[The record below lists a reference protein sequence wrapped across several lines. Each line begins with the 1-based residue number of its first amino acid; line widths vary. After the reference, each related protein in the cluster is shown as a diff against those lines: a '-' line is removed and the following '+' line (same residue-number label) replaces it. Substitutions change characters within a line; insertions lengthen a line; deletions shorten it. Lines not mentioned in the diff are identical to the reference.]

1 MRRTCVFS
9 VVFFLLFL
17 SLPLPSLSQPSHSVY
32 NSFLKC
38 FSKRTKTPQP
48 QIAKNVFS
56 PTNPAY
62 SSVLR
67 AYIRNARFNTSSTPK
82 PTIIVTPRSYSH
94 VSAAVLCSKPLNFVF
109 KIRSGGHDYDGL
121 SYISD
126 KPFFVLDM
134 SNIRDVSVDVA
145 ENSAWISAGAT
156 LGEYMAGGAVD
167 IVHKWQFVGPKTD
180 RNLFMRMLI
189 QPVTRNKVKTVRASV
204 VALFLGKADDVVSL
218 LSKELPELALKK
230 ENCTEMTWFQSAL
243 WWDNRVNATQTDPK
257 VFLDRNLDSSSFGK
271 RNYKEGEVYGR
282 MYFGKNF
289 DRLVKIKTKVD
300 PRNFFRNEQSIP
312 TLPRKRSKRII
323 STMIKTQTFVS
334 VLLSLF
340 FFYSLPFSSLAA
352 APSSASVY
360 ESFVQCFSDK
370 TKSPQAQVAKNVFSP
385 TNPSYSSVLRAYIRN
400 ARFNTS
406 STPKPTIIVTPRSYS
421 HVSAA
426 VLCSKPLNFVFKIRS
441 GGHDYDGL
449 SYISDKPFFILDMSN
464 LRDVTVNITDQTAW
478 ISAGATL
485 GEVYYGIWRESK
497 VHGFPAGVCPTVGVG
512 GHLSGGGYGNM
523 VRKYGLSVDY
533 VEDAK
538 IVDVK
543 GRVLDRKAMGEDL
556 FWAISGGGGG
566 SFGVVLGYKIRLVLV
581 PPVVT
586 VFRVEQ
592 YMDSGAVDMV
602 HKWQFVGPKTD
613 RNLFMRMLIQPTT
626 KNKVKTV
633 RASVVALFLGGADDV
648 VSLLAK
654 EFAELGLKK
663 EACKEMTWIQSALW
677 WDNDENATQTDPK
690 VFLDRNLDSASFG
703 KRNYKEG
710 KVYGRKYFGK
720 NFDRLVKIKTAVD
733 PDNFFRNEQS
743 IPTLPRKA

>member
-1 MRRTCVFS
+1 PFPQETDPKQGIEKIWRTMLKFKKQKLKFNSLDVLEPLRRSDGRDFS
-9 VVFFLLFL
+9 GR
-17 SLPLPSLSQPSHSVY
+17 HS
-32 NSFLKC
+32 
-38 FSKRTKTPQP
+38 RTKTPQP

-134 SNIRDVSVDVA
+134 SNIRDVSVDILS
-145 ENSAWISAGAT
+145 NSAWISAGAT

-167 IVHKWQFVGPKTD
+167 MVHKWQFVGPKTD

-218 LSKELPELALKK
+218 LRKELPELALKK

-271 RNYKEGEVYGR
+271 RK
-282 MYFGKNF
+282 
-289 DRLVKIKTKVD
+289 
-300 PRNFFRNEQSIP
+300 
-312 TLPRKRSKRII
+312 
-323 STMIKTQTFVS
+323 
-334 VLLSLF
+334 
-340 FFYSLPFSSLAA
+340 
-352 APSSASVY
+352 
-360 ESFVQCFSDK
+360 SDY
-370 TKSPQAQVAKNVFSP
+370 TKSPQAQIAENVFSQ

-426 VLCSKPLNFVFKIRS
+426 VLCAKPLTIVFKIRS

-485 GEVYYGIWRESK
+485 GE
-497 VHGFPAGVCPTVGVG
+497 
-512 GHLSGGGYGNM
+512 
-523 VRKYGLSVDY
+523 
-533 VEDAK
+533 
-538 IVDVK
+538 
-543 GRVLDRKAMGEDL
+543 
-556 FWAISGGGGG
+556 
-566 SFGVVLGYKIRLVLV
+566 
-581 PPVVT
+581 
-586 VFRVEQ
+586 
-592 YMDSGAVDMV
+592 
-602 HKWQFVGPKTD
+602 FVGPKTD

-626 KNKVKTV
+626 RNKVKTV

-654 EFAELGLKK
+654 EFPELGLKK

-690 VFLDRNLDSASFG
+690 VFLDRDLDSASFG
-703 KRNYKEG
+703 KRKSDY
-710 KVYGRKYFGK
+710 

>member
-1 MRRTCVFS
+1 
-9 VVFFLLFL
+9 
-17 SLPLPSLSQPSHSVY
+17 
-32 NSFLKC
+32 
-38 FSKRTKTPQP
+38 
-48 QIAKNVFS
+48 
-56 PTNPAY
+56 
-62 SSVLR
+62 
-67 AYIRNARFNTSSTPK
+67 
-82 PTIIVTPRSYSH
+82 
-94 VSAAVLCSKPLNFVF
+94 
-109 KIRSGGHDYDGL
+109 
-121 SYISD
+121 
-126 KPFFVLDM
+126 
-134 SNIRDVSVDVA
+134 
-145 ENSAWISAGAT
+145 
-156 LGEYMAGGAVD
+156 
-167 IVHKWQFVGPKTD
+167 
-180 RNLFMRMLI
+180 
-189 QPVTRNKVKTVRASV
+189 
-204 VALFLGKADDVVSL
+204 
-218 LSKELPELALKK
+218 
-230 ENCTEMTWFQSAL
+230 
-243 WWDNRVNATQTDPK
+243 
-257 VFLDRNLDSSSFGK
+257 
-271 RNYKEGEVYGR
+271 
-282 MYFGKNF
+282 
-289 DRLVKIKTKVD
+289 
-300 PRNFFRNEQSIP
+300 
-312 TLPRKRSKRII
+312 
-323 STMIKTQTFVS
+323 MIKTHTLVS
-334 VLLSLF
+334 VLLFLF
-340 FFYSLPFSSLAA
+340 FFYSLPLSSLAA
-352 APSSASVY
+352 PPSSSSVY

-370 TKSPQAQVAKNVFSP
+370 TKSPQAQIAENVFSQ

-426 VLCSKPLNFVFKIRS
+426 VLCAKPLTIVFKIRS

-566 SFGVVLGYKIRLVLV
+566 SFGVVLGYKVKLV
-581 PPVVT
+581 PVPSTVT

-626 KNKVKTV
+626 RNKVKTV

-654 EFAELGLKK
+654 EFPELGLKK

-690 VFLDRNLDSASFG
+690 VFLDRDLDSASFG
-703 KRNYKEG
+703 KRKSDYVATEIPRDGIESLFKKMIELGKIGLVFNPYGGRMAEVAEDATPFPHRKKLFKIQYSVNWKESSAEIEKGYLNQAKVLYSFMTGYVSKNPRNAYLNYRDVDIGVNDHGVNSYKEG

-720 NFDRLVKIKTAVD
+720 NFDRLVKVKTAVD

>member
-1 MRRTCVFS
+1 MRRSCVFS
-9 VVFFLLFL
+9 VLFFLLFL
-17 SLPLPSLSQPSHSVY
+17 SLPLPSVSQPSHSVY

-156 LGEYMAGGAVD
+156 LGEVYYKIWEKSKVHGFPAGVCPTVGVGGHLSGGGYGNMLRKFGLSVDYVEDAKIVDVKGRVLDRKAMGEDLFWAISGGGGGSFGVVLGYKVKLVPVPPVVTVFRVEQYMDAGAVD
-167 IVHKWQFVGPKTD
+167 MVHKWQFVGPKTD

-189 QPVTRNKVKTVRASV
+189 QPVTRNKVKTVRATV

-271 RNYKEGEVYGR
+271 RKSDYVATEIPRNGIESLFKKMIELGKIGLVFNPYGGKMAEIAEDATPFPHRNMLFKIQYSVNWKESSPEIEKGYLNEAKELHSFMTRFVSKSPRSAYLNYRDVDIGVNDHGRNSYKEGEVYGR

-312 TLPRKRSKRII
+312 TLPRKS
-323 STMIKTQTFVS
+323 
-334 VLLSLF
+334 
-340 FFYSLPFSSLAA
+340 
-352 APSSASVY
+352 
-360 ESFVQCFSDK
+360 
-370 TKSPQAQVAKNVFSP
+370 
-385 TNPSYSSVLRAYIRN
+385 
-400 ARFNTS
+400 
-406 STPKPTIIVTPRSYS
+406 
-421 HVSAA
+421 
-426 VLCSKPLNFVFKIRS
+426 
-441 GGHDYDGL
+441 
-449 SYISDKPFFILDMSN
+449 
-464 LRDVTVNITDQTAW
+464 
-478 ISAGATL
+478 
-485 GEVYYGIWRESK
+485 
-497 VHGFPAGVCPTVGVG
+497 
-512 GHLSGGGYGNM
+512 
-523 VRKYGLSVDY
+523 
-533 VEDAK
+533 
-538 IVDVK
+538 
-543 GRVLDRKAMGEDL
+543 
-556 FWAISGGGGG
+556 
-566 SFGVVLGYKIRLVLV
+566 
-581 PPVVT
+581 
-586 VFRVEQ
+586 
-592 YMDSGAVDMV
+592 
-602 HKWQFVGPKTD
+602 
-613 RNLFMRMLIQPTT
+613 
-626 KNKVKTV
+626 
-633 RASVVALFLGGADDV
+633 
-648 VSLLAK
+648 
-654 EFAELGLKK
+654 
-663 EACKEMTWIQSALW
+663 
-677 WDNDENATQTDPK
+677 
-690 VFLDRNLDSASFG
+690 
-703 KRNYKEG
+703 
-710 KVYGRKYFGK
+710 
-720 NFDRLVKIKTAVD
+720 
-733 PDNFFRNEQS
+733 
-743 IPTLPRKA
+743 

>member
-1 MRRTCVFS
+1 MKYAQDKHNTRHKKNLNLINTMRRTCVFS

-56 PTNPAY
+56 PTNPSY

-145 ENSAWISAGAT
+145 DNSAWISAGAT

-167 IVHKWQFVGPKTD
+167 MVHKWQFVGPKTD

-189 QPVTRNKVKTVRASV
+189 QPVTRNKVKTVRATV

-271 RNYKEGEVYGR
+271 RKSDYVATEIPRNGIESLFKKMIELGKIGLVFNPYGGKMAEIAEDATPFPHRNMLFKIQYSVNWKESSPEIEKGYLNEAKELHSFMTRFVSKSPRSAYLNYRDVDIGVNDHGKNSYKEGEVYGR

-289 DRLVKIKTKVD
+289 DRLVKIKTK
-300 PRNFFRNEQSIP
+300 
-312 TLPRKRSKRII
+312 
-323 STMIKTQTFVS
+323 
-334 VLLSLF
+334 
-340 FFYSLPFSSLAA
+340 
-352 APSSASVY
+352 
-360 ESFVQCFSDK
+360 
-370 TKSPQAQVAKNVFSP
+370 TKSPQAQIAENVFSP

-406 STPKPTIIVTPRSYS
+406 STPKPTIIFTPRSYS

-449 SYISDKPFFILDMSN
+449 SYVSDKPFFILDMSN
-464 LRDVTVNITDQTAW
+464 LRDVTVNISDQTAW

-485 GEVYYGIWRESK
+485 GE
-497 VHGFPAGVCPTVGVG
+497 
-512 GHLSGGGYGNM
+512 
-523 VRKYGLSVDY
+523 
-533 VEDAK
+533 
-538 IVDVK
+538 
-543 GRVLDRKAMGEDL
+543 
-556 FWAISGGGGG
+556 
-566 SFGVVLGYKIRLVLV
+566 
-581 PPVVT
+581 
-586 VFRVEQ
+586 
-592 YMDSGAVDMV
+592 YMDAGAVDMV

-626 KNKVKTV
+626 RNKVKTV
-633 RASVVALFLGGADDV
+633 RASVVALFLGRADDV

-654 EFAELGLKK
+654 DFPELGLKK
-663 EACKEMTWIQSALW
+663 EACKEMTWIQSAIW

-690 VFLDRNLDSASFG
+690 VFLDRDLDSASFG
-703 KRNYKEG
+703 KRKSDY
-710 KVYGRKYFGK
+710 VYGRKYFGN

-743 IPTLPRKA
+743 IPTLPSKA

>member
-1 MRRTCVFS
+1 MYWNPYGGVMDEISAAATAFPHRKGNLFKVQYYAIWNEDNLGFMRDLHNVAESVGGNSSGETNSVAKDEIYGSKGTSSPVVSPSLCGFGEWVERLVVAVVGPRGRSARDRVSRLSLFRRAWVLFLWVWCVLVDPSTTSADGRLCRLSGRVLFLLTSNLLFAVHDLFSRLDSIRSRHLLHKKNLNLINTMRRSCVFS

-145 ENSAWISAGAT
+145 DNSAWISAGAT
-156 LGEYMAGGAVD
+156 LGEYMAAGAVD
-167 IVHKWQFVGPKTD
+167 MVHKWQFVGPKTD

-189 QPVTRNKVKTVRASV
+189 QPVTRNKVKTVRATV

-257 VFLDRNLDSSSFGK
+257 VFLDRNLDSSSFGRGSLITLK
-271 RNYKEGEVYGR
+271 P
-282 MYFGKNF
+282 
-289 DRLVKIKTKVD
+289 RLIQGT
-300 PRNFFRNEQSIP
+300 
-312 TLPRKRSKRII
+312 
-323 STMIKTQTFVS
+323 
-334 VLLSLF
+334 SLGMNR
-340 FFYSLPFSSLAA
+340 
-352 APSSASVY
+352 
-360 ESFVQCFSDK
+360 
-370 TKSPQAQVAKNVFSP
+370 TKSPQAQIAENVFSP

-449 SYISDKPFFILDMSN
+449 SYVSGKPFFILDMSN

-485 GEVYYGIWRESK
+485 GE
-497 VHGFPAGVCPTVGVG
+497 
-512 GHLSGGGYGNM
+512 
-523 VRKYGLSVDY
+523 
-533 VEDAK
+533 
-538 IVDVK
+538 
-543 GRVLDRKAMGEDL
+543 
-556 FWAISGGGGG
+556 
-566 SFGVVLGYKIRLVLV
+566 
-581 PPVVT
+581 
-586 VFRVEQ
+586 
-592 YMDSGAVDMV
+592 YMDAGAVDMV

-626 KNKVKTV
+626 RNKVKTV
-633 RASVVALFLGGADDV
+633 RASVVALFLGRADDV

-654 EFAELGLKK
+654 DFPELGLKE

-690 VFLDRNLDSASFG
+690 VFLDRDLDSASFG
-703 KRNYKEG
+703 KRKSDY
-710 KVYGRKYFGK
+710 
-720 NFDRLVKIKTAVD
+720 IKTAVD

-743 IPTLPRKA
+743 IPTLPSKA